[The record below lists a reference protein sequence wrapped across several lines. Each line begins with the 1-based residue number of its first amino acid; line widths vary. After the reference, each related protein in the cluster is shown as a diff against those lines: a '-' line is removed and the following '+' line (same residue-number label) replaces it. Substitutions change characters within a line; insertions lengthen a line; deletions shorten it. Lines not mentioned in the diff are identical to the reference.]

1 MQRSA
6 GFKPES
12 TVEHFSNGKIHKRDA
27 ESNETIASDSLW
39 RLLRT
44 YGDEIH
50 IERLEV
56 DGVEEAMK
64 LIQNTTM
71 LISIGIVFNLFYQK
85 IKRQRIVFKVLG
97 GLILG
102 LTGVALMVT
111 SIPLNN
117 GMIFDTRSILVSV
130 SGLFY
135 GVLPTSVAVLMIL
148 AYRAVIGG
156 SGMVA
161 GMVVTV
167 LTAATGVLWGVLRKE
182 KKKKSWLE
190 YYAFGFVTHIV
201 MLLCM
206 LLLPQAIA
214 WETLKAIAL
223 PVLTIYPAGTLG
235 MCLIIT
241 YEQKNFQ
248 TESLLRD
255 SEIRFRTIFDQ
266 APIGINVAN
275 SDGVLYMNPAFEKI
289 LGKPMSDAMRQ
300 GLQTLVH
307 PDDAEKA
314 DRMFQKLVSGEI
326 SEYDMIKRLVRP
338 DDSIVWVHVYLSTLS
353 TEKSSGTYLCMM
365 QDISENVKKETH
377 LLESEKKHREVPGFL
392 RTMIDSIPDHIFYKD
407 TDGVYRGCN
416 RAFEEA
422 TGITRNN
429 LIGHTDYELFDAETA
444 ELFVSADNVVI
455 SERKEHRTE
464 ETVIYPDGRSII
476 TETLK
481 TPYYNAA
488 GEVIGLIGISRDIT
502 DRKKKEDEI
511 HYLNIHDV
519 MTGLYSR
526 AYFDDELYRIDEA
539 EELPYSVILGDI
551 NALKLTN
558 DLFGHNEG
566 DRLIIESARLLQLC
580 CPTGI
585 VARTGGDEFSILLPQ
600 TGEEGIKTIV
610 ARINKAFQEH
620 ESLREGRKYFTSIS
634 LGYATKQ
641 KTDESVVRLL
651 KTAEENMYRRKLLE
665 HQSIRSSLLSTIK
678 AMLFSK
684 SNETM
689 EHADRMVDLAKRLG
703 NEVSLNEADQDSL
716 ELMATLHDL
725 GKIGISNTTLSKPG
739 RLNENEWTEIK
750 RHPEIGYRIAS
761 TIPELQKISEYILC
775 HHERWDGKGYPQ
787 GIAGEEIPFI
797 SRLISVIDAFD
808 AMTEDRS
815 YRKALPK
822 EEAAAEITR
831 NAGTQFDPNVARV
844 FIEKVLDMPFNK
856 S

>member
-1 MQRSA
+1 VQRSA